1 MSGPRHMVGVG
12 ELRAIRGTGELV
24 TLGLGSCIA
33 IVLHDPV
40 SRTGGMAHVLL
51 PSPSLSRIQ
60 DAPGRYP
67 ETAVP
72 ALLNSMADLG
82 AHRDRITARLI
93 GGASMFA
100 SLSPR
105 GSLQM
110 GERNTVASREALAGH
125 EILLVGELVGGEHGR
140 SVTLDVE
147 SGRLEITSVARGV
160 ETL

>member
-1 MSGPRHMVGVG
+1 VSAPRHMVGVG
-12 ELRAIRGTGELV
+12 ELRAARGTGELI

-51 PSPSLSRIQ
+51 PSPALSRIQ

-67 ETAVP
+67 ESAVP
-72 ALLNSMADLG
+72 ALLDTMADLG
-82 AHRDRITARLI
+82 ARRERITARLI

-105 GSLQM
+105 GTLQM
-110 GERNTVASREALAGH
+110 GDRNTVASREALAAHGV
-125 EILLVGELVGGEHGR
+125 LVAGELVGGEHGR
-140 SVTLDVE
+140 SVTLDIE
-147 SGRLEITSVARGV
+147 SGRVEITSVARGV

>member
-1 MSGPRHMVGVG
+1 MVGVG
-12 ELRAIRGTGELV
+12 ELRALRGSGELV

-40 SRTGGMAHVLL
+40 SRTGGLAHILL
-51 PSPSLSRIQ
+51 PSPALSRIH

-72 ALLNSMADLG
+72 ALLDAMADLG
-82 AHRDRITARLI
+82 AGRERITARLI

-100 SLSPR
+100 SLSAR
-105 GSLQM
+105 GTLQM
-110 GERNTVASREALAGH
+110 GERNTVASREALAAHG
-125 EILLVGELVGGEHGR
+125 ILVAGELVGGEHGR

>member
-1 MSGPRHMVGVG
+1 MSTPRHMVGVG
-12 ELRAIRGTGELV
+12 ELRAVRGTGELI

-40 SRTGGMAHVLL
+40 SQTGGMAHVLL
-51 PSPSLSRIQ
+51 PSPALSRIQ

-67 ETAVP
+67 ESAVP
-72 ALLNSMADLG
+72 ALLDIMADLG
-82 AHRDRITARLI
+82 ARRERITARLV

-105 GSLQM
+105 GTLQM
-110 GERNTVASREALAGH
+110 GERNTVASREALAAHGV
-125 EILLVGELVGGEHGR
+125 LVAGELVGGEHGR
-140 SVTLDVE
+140 SVTLDIE
-147 SGRLEITSVARGV
+147 SGRVEITSVARGV

>member
-12 ELRAIRGTGELV
+12 DLRAIRGAGELV

-33 IVLHDPV
+33 IVLHDPA
-40 SRTGGMAHVLL
+40 SRTGGMAHILL
-51 PSPSLSRIQ
+51 PSPALSRIH

-72 ALLNSMADLG
+72 ALLDSMADLG
-82 AHRDRITARLI
+82 ADRKRISARLI

-100 SLSPR
+100 SLSAR
-105 GSLQM
+105 GTLQM
-110 GERNTVASREALAGH
+110 GERNTVASREVLTAHG
-125 EILLVGELVGGEHGR
+125 ILVVGELVGGEHGR
-140 SVTLDVE
+140 SVAFDVE